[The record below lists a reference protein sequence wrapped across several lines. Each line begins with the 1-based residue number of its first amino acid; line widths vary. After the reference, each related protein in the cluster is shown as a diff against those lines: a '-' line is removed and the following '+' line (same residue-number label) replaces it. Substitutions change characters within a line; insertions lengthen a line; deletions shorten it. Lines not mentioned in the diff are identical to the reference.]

1 MNVTDEK
8 LWVESAQERG
18 VESFYGTGVEHY
30 ANFHNGY
37 LNFGLWENGITD
49 YVKAAE
55 NLVHRMGTMLDLNQ
69 ASRLLDVG
77 SGMGTQDIYLY
88 ENFKPESID
97 SLDVTWKH
105 VQHGRRRARE
115 AGMAEHVRFHHGTAT
130 KMPFADASF
139 THLLSIEAPEHF
151 DTREKFLHEA
161 SRVLVPGGVIAI
173 SDYSLKKEPRTLLEK
188 FIVGTARR
196 VWRVPEVNVHSKEI
210 YQEKMERAGFVNVE
224 IEEVGANVIPG
235 YYFEQ
240 RRPEVIKEL
249 TKIRGFVA
257 GRLGV
262 VIDVAV
268 YQAFKQGVMEYILVR
283 GEKRN

>member
-1 MNVTDEK
+1 MNATDQK
-8 LWVESAQERG
+8 QWVESAHERG
-18 VESFYGTGVEHY
+18 VENFYGTGVEHY

-37 LNFGLWENGITD
+37 LNFGLWDNGITD

-55 NLVHRMGTMLDLNQ
+55 NLVHRMGTLLGLNE
-69 ASRLLDVG
+69 ASKLLDVG
-77 SGMGTQDIYLY
+77 SGMGTQDIYLFQ
-88 ENFKPESID
+88 NFAPQSID

-105 VQHGRRRARE
+105 VQHARRRAQE
-115 AGMAEHVRFHHGTAT
+115 AQIEDRVRFHHGTAT
-130 KMPFADASF
+130 AMPFDDASF

-151 DTREKFLHEA
+151 DTREKFLYEA
-161 SRVLVPGGVIAI
+161 SRVLEPGGVIAI
-173 SDYSLKKEPRTLLEK
+173 SDYSLKKQPRTLLEK
-188 FIVGTARR
+188 FLVGSARR
-196 VWRVPEVNVHSKEI
+196 LWRVPEVNVHSVEV

-224 IEEVGANVIPG
+224 IEEVGASVIPG

-249 TKIRGFVA
+249 TEIRGFVA

-268 YQAFKQGVMEYILVR
+268 YQAFKQGLMEYILVR
-283 GEKRN
+283 AEKGK